1 MPKPQT
7 IVVATDFSANA
18 ARAVEQ
24 AAHLASAWGAKLY
37 LVHVFDDS
45 MWASLKAVYDLPG
58 WAEVDPAKVARS
70 RLAEQAER
78 IATGFAVPVES
89 ELLTGRAAQQI
100 GSFALERGAGLLVV
114 GEHGEDWIDQIVL
127 GGTALKVLEEARI
140 PVLLVRGTA
149 PASYRNILAATDF
162 SAAADRAIRFAL
174 DCFPDARFALVHAYL
189 VPFESSIRMGGA
201 REEDIL
207 KFREREFALAA
218 DKLEVAAQA
227 YGSFATSGEIESLA
241 LYGGPAEAVLGQVRA
256 GNGDLIVI
264 GKHGGEYVD
273 ELLLGSVT
281 QNILYHAECDVLLSA

>member
-7 IVVATDFSANA
+7 IVVATDFSTNA
-18 ARAVEQ
+18 SRAVEQ

-70 RLAEQAER
+70 RLTEQADLLAR
-78 IATGFAVPVES
+78 ASVISVET
-89 ELLTGRAAQQI
+89 ELLIGRPSQQI
-100 GSFALERGAGLLVV
+100 SRFAIERGAGLLVV

-174 DCFPDARFALVHAYL
+174 DCFSDANFALVHAYL
-189 VPFESSIRMGGA
+189 VPFESSMRMGGA
-201 REEDIL
+201 REEDL
-207 KFREREFALAA
+207 LHFREREFALAA
-218 DKLEVAAQA
+218 DRLESAAQTYDSHA
-227 YGSFATSGEIESLA
+227 AARQIERLA
-241 LYGGPAEAVLGQVRA
+241 LYGAPAEAVLGQVRS